1 MKTAKK
7 GRKEGSPVQNFDQ
20 IYTAYYQVVFRYIL
34 TLTRDPDTAEEVTQQ
49 AFFQALKKIDRFR
62 GDCALE
68 SWLCQIA
75 KNTYLS
81 MQRKNKRLS
90 GESPADA
97 AAAAETDVQSALE
110 QQETADRLFTLLH
123 QLPEPYKEVFWLR
136 TFGERSFSEIAAIFG
151 KTESW
156 ARVTYHRA
164 KRKLQE
170 GMESE

>member
-1 MKTAKK
+1 M
-7 GRKEGSPVQNFDQ
+7 QDFDQ
-20 IYTAYYQVVFRYIL
+20 IYTAYYQVVFRYTLAL
-34 TLTRDPDTAEEVTQQ
+34 THNPDIAEEVTQQ
-49 AFFQALKKIDRFR
+49 AFFQALKKIGRFR

-75 KNTYLS
+75 KNVYLS

-90 GESPADA
+90 DTSAADA
-97 AAAAETDVQSALE
+97 SMPVPDSIQNMLE
-110 QQETADRLFTLLH
+110 EQELADQLFTLLH

-136 TFGERSFSEIAAIFG
+136 TFGERSFSDIAAIFG

-170 GMESE
+170 GMETE